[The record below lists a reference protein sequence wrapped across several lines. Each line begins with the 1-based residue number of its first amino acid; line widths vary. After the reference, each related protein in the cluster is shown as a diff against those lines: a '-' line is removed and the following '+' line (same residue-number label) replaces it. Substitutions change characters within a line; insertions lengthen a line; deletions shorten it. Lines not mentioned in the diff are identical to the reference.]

1 MRKKRRQQITQ
12 GQTFYVRGTKDTVFM
27 SVSEMNKKSR
37 ERERRRPSKTPSFVL
52 YLIFF
57 GCCLYSKKSIA
68 LQSSFLGCFLRVKAS
83 LGTAPNET
91 TFGEKGEKVKNI
103 FYN

>member
-37 ERERRRPSKTPSFVL
+37 ERERRRF
-52 YLIFF
+52 
-57 GCCLYSKKSIA
+57 
-68 LQSSFLGCFLRVKAS
+68 
-83 LGTAPNET
+83 
-91 TFGEKGEKVKNI
+91 
-103 FYN
+103 